1 MHMLVVTP
9 QGLYCPQGGFYI
21 DPRAAVPV
29 ALITHAHGDHAR
41 WGSQKY
47 VIQEQAGE
55 ILRYRLPGAFIETVP
70 YQKKIK
76 MGDVW
81 ISYHPAG
88 HILGSA
94 QIRMEYQGKVAVVS
108 GDYKRQE
115 DRSCLPFEPVPCD
128 LFVTEST
135 FALPIYR
142 WQDPGKIAQEIFAW
156 WQANAA
162 EGYPSLLFC
171 YSLGKAQRIL
181 SMLQPLTAQE
191 VYVHGSME
199 VINDCYRRQGIVL
212 PETPVVTQQ
221 ERSHDYSKSLILA
234 PSSTFRSVWMRRFK
248 GVRTAF
254 ASGWM
259 AVRGTKRRQG
269 FDRGFVLSDHADWDA
284 LLKTIRETKA
294 SKVWVT
300 HGDAELFSRYLR
312 ENENIDAEPIVSL
325 VPVPE
330 ED

>member
-1 MHMLVVTP
+1 MLTITP
-9 QGLYCPQGGFYI
+9 HGLYCPHGEFYI
-21 DPRAAVPV
+21 DPRPPVPI

-41 WGSQKY
+41 WGNQKY
-47 VIQEQAGE
+47 VIQEQAVE
-55 ILRYRLPGAFIETVP
+55 ILRHRLPDAFIASIP
-70 YQKKIK
+70 YQNKVK

-81 ISYHPAG
+81 VSFHPAG

-94 QIRMEYQGKVAVVS
+94 QIRLEYQGKVTVVS

-115 DRSCLPFEPVPCD
+115 DPSCAPFEPIPCD

-142 WQDPGKIAQEIFAW
+142 WEDPRKVALDIFAW

-162 EGYPSLLFC
+162 DGRPSLLFC

-181 SMLQPLTAQE
+181 SMLQPLSDLE

-199 VINDCYRRQGIVL
+199 AINDCYRRQGIIL
-212 PETPVVTQQ
+212 PQTPVVTQQ
-221 ERSHDYSKSLILA
+221 ERSHDYSQALILA
-234 PSSTFRSVWMRRFK
+234 PPSAFRSIWMSRFK

-259 AVRGTKRRQG
+259 AIRGTKRRHG
-269 FDRGFVLSDHADWDA
+269 VDRGFVLSDHADWEG
-284 LLKTIRETKA
+284 LLRTVRETKA
-294 SKVWVT
+294 SRVWVT
-300 HGDAELFSRYLR
+300 HGETELFSKYLKER
-312 ENENIDAEPIVSL
+312 EGVDAEPIVSL
-325 VPVPE
+325 MPAPE